1 MNKNFFSLPLTLLL
15 THGYLALFI
24 WSVLEG
30 EIGLMLSG
38 WLASK
43 HIVFEYE
50 KVVLVAI
57 LGAFIGD
64 MIIFGFGRIFEKRAK
79 RWLNKN
85 PKKAR
90 KIKFFLNRFGALAIV
105 FERFI
110 YGTHI
115 PMLLTLSMGGYSFFK
130 FLFFDIIGVVL
141 WAFTFVSIGYF
152 LGEKAIEIIML
163 LQKNIVIIS
172 FVLFGIFI
180 IWIARKN

>member
-1 MNKNFFSLPLTLLL
+1 MYKKFFLPVNLLL
-15 THGYLALFI
+15 TYGYLALFI

-43 HIVFEYE
+43 HLVFEYQ
-50 KVVLVAI
+50 KVILIAI
-57 LGAFIGD
+57 IGAFIGD
-64 MIIFGFGRIFEKRAK
+64 LSIFGFGRLFESKAK
-79 RWLNKN
+79 QWLNKN
-85 PKKAR
+85 PKKEE
-90 KIKFFLNRFGALAIV
+90 KIKFFLNRFGSFAIV

-115 PMLLTLSMGGYSFFK
+115 PMLLVISISGYSFFK

-152 LGEKAIEIIML
+152 LGEKTIEIIIL
-163 LQKNIVIIS
+163 FQKNIVIIS
-172 FVLFGIFI
+172 LILFVIFI
-180 IWIARKN
+180 IWIVKKS